1 MAASNQDDDG
11 ARLKDLEARIN
22 AAKGAEA
29 PDGPAEEDHYT
40 QAQAA
45 WRMVTEL
52 VAGLGIGFGIGFGL
66 DKLLGTTPFL
76 MILFIFLGLAAG
88 IKVMIRTA
96 QEVQTKYD
104 PGAGREDE
112 GP

>member
-1 MAASNQDDDG
+1 MAASNQSDDG
-11 ARLKDLEARIN
+11 AKLKDLEARIK
-22 AAKGAEA
+22 AAKGEQE
-29 PDGPAEEDHYT
+29 PNGPAEEDHYS

-66 DKLLGTTPFL
+66 DRLFGTTPFL
-76 MILFIFLGLAAG
+76 MILFLFLGLAAG
-88 IKVMIRTA
+88 IKTMIRTA

-104 PGAGREDE
+104 PGTSRDDE
-112 GP
+112 GT